1 MRKIAIIILL
11 ILVSLFFLFG
21 AFHYR
26 NKYNEVLNAPSI
38 SDTVIVRD
46 TVQIKVPEPK
56 EVKII
61 KKDTVYLPSPTLNDS
76 IDIALPLEEKIY
88 GDSTFR
94 AVIQGYNPTLKEI
107 TIYPT
112 NTTIKKTNIVTVE
125 KFKFKPNISLSV
137 GYGYGMIHKQNDLF
151 IGVTLSIPIYYK
163 R

>member
-1 MRKIAIIILL
+1 MKNFAIIILL
-11 ILVSLFFLFG
+11 ILVSLFLFG

-26 NKYNEVLNAPSI
+26 NKYNEVLDAPSI

-46 TVQIKVPEPK
+46 TIEIKVPEPK

-112 NTTIKKTNIVTVE
+112 NTTIKKTNIVTVD
-125 KFKFKPNISLSV
+125 KFKYKPNISLSV
-137 GYGYGMIHKQNDLF
+137 GYGYGIIHKQNDLF
-151 IGVTLSIPIYYK
+151 IGVTLSIPICYK
-163 R
+163 K

>member
-1 MRKIAIIILL
+1 MRKFAIILL
-11 ILVSLFFLFG
+11 ILVSLFLFFG
-21 AFHYR
+21 ALNYKH
-26 NKYNEVLNAPSI
+26 KYNQVVGAPSI

-46 TVQIKVPEPK
+46 TIEIKVPEPK

-88 GDSTFR
+88 GNSTFR
-94 AVIQGYNPTLKEI
+94 AVIQGYNPILKEI

-112 NTTIKKTNIVTVE
+112 YTTIMEKSVVTID
-125 KFKFKPNISLSV
+125 KFKYKPNISLSV
-137 GYGYGMIHKQNDLF
+137 GYGYGIIHKQNDLF

-163 R
+163 K